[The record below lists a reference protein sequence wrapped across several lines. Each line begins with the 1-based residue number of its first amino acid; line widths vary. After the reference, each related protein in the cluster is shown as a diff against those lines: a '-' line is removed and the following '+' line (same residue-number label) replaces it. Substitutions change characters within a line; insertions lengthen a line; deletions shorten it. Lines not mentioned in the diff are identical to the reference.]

1 MSRSYAPTVVL
12 AESGAV
18 AKRQAMTV
26 LRKRQFRV
34 AHAKDRE
41 GLIREVAESQPELV
55 LVDYAFDPDL
65 QRLLQALKVASP
77 GSPVLVTVDK
87 AKAAQAFREVD
98 LDVSDLMLKPF
109 TEPEL
114 AFRVDRCIR
123 AARRARSAAV
133 RYAADRGELVL
144 APPMM
149 SLAEPVSVPTA
160 GPSPSELRDPNNG
173 RLDAKRV
180 AEYLDVSLKQVAEAL
195 GENYKAIHKT
205 PSKASLQPKLV
216 PIERT
221 VTILDERFGGR
232 GRARAW
238 LNTPHPALDGRTALD
253 LILAGHAPVVSDMLE
268 AAEAG
273 LPS

>member
-1 MSRSYAPTVVL
+1 MSDSYAPTVVL
-12 AESGAV
+12 AEPGAV
-18 AKRQAMTV
+18 AKRQAVAV

-34 AHAKDRE
+34 AFAKDRE

-55 LVDYAFDPDL
+55 LVDYAFERDL
-65 QRLLQALKVASP
+65 PRLVQALKVASP

-87 AKAAQAFREVD
+87 AKAAQAFRDVEFN
-98 LDVSDLMLKPF
+98 VSDLLLKPF

-114 AFRVDRCIR
+114 AFRIDRCIR

-144 APPMM
+144 SPPMM
-149 SLAEPVSVPTA
+149 SLAEPVSVASA
-160 GPSPSELRDPNNG
+160 GPGQSGLRDPSNG

-180 AEYLDVSLKQVAEAL
+180 ADYLDVPLKQLADAL

-205 PSKASLQPKLV
+205 PSKAALQPKLL

-221 VTILDERFGGR
+221 VAILDERFGGR

-238 LNTPHPALDGRTALD
+238 LNTPHPVLDGRTGLD
-253 LILAGHAPVVSDMLE
+253 LILAGHATVVSDMLE